1 MTRREPHLTDLTDLN
16 EFLPP
21 PTAQHQTS
29 VLAEQL
35 RLDAELALIR
45 RDARRVGRLLT
56 HIPMLSLTWFFV
68 RVSFAALFATI
79 LYVLC
84 WWLILAISAGS
95 GYTLVMLLTE
105 IIALASP

>member
-16 EFLPP
+16 DFLPP
-21 PTAQHQTS
+21 PAAHRAPS

-35 RLDAELALIR
+35 QLEAELALLR